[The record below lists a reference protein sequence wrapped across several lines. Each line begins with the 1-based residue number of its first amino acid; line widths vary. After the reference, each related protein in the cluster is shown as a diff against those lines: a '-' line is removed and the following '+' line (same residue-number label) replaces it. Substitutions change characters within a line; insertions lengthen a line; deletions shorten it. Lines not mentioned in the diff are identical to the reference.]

1 MKLGNLK
8 RRDFIDN
15 AVIFRRSLI
24 YQTKEFF
31 ENSTL
36 HGVRYIAETGRPT
49 IEKFM
54 WFCFTAIGTVIAL
67 VIIMSLWEKF
77 QTNPTITGLDTDF
90 HNQNVIFPTTVVC
103 PVEAWDHNKTYNFVY
118 NTLAFSFQVTLRCE
132 DTLAECKFRD
142 EYFECCKQFLP
153 IYTEHGFCYAFNSR
167 FYSREDSDL
176 KTEVQYDLYETDKK
190 WALLFELNVKADIY
204 VFSNEDYFGKEF
216 NPQVTWDLDQF
227 VEVRISKKSTYTTDE
242 SRQLSISQ
250 RKCIF
255 YDEVKLQYF
264 PDDYTFSSC
273 MKECRMRNAIKLCKC
288 LPPFYRPT
296 RNSADLRYCDIKELS
311 CLEKHKQNITRNK
324 DCRHCELGCSKT
336 VYNIEKLM
344 KSTENPAYHGVLVEF
359 LTWPIIRY
367 KREVLFGWV
376 DLLVSFGGIA
386 GLFLGFSLLSGVE
399 IIYYFTIRA
408 CCMVYKNRVRF
419 SKKKK
424 YLLKIYYTFLLFRR
438 TQQELIETEE
448 KIRNKPPAPINM
460 KLSTQAYNRQQV
472 ISKIDKPSN
481 VQEISVIESKLSYD
495 KPPNY
500 NEATSSRRRPD
511 KV

>member
-1 MKLGNLK
+1 MASMCEDIWDTVQL
-8 RRDFIDN
+8 
-15 AVIFRRSLI
+15 
-24 YQTKEFF
+24 
-31 ENSTL
+31 
-36 HGVRYIAETGRPT
+36 
-49 IEKFM
+49 FM

-118 NTLAFSFQVTLRCE
+118 NTLANYEESAANRIVPFLESLPNLNFENLHKTVTLRCE

-142 EYFECCKQFLP
+142 
-153 IYTEHGFCYAFNSR
+153 
-167 FYSREDSDL
+167 DL

-296 RNSADLRYCDIKELS
+296 PDLRYCDIKELS

-408 CCMVYKNRVRF
+408 CCMVYKNR
-419 SKKKK
+419 
-424 YLLKIYYTFLLFRR
+424 
-438 TQQELIETEE
+438 QELIETEE

-511 KV
+511 KSNLKYPKATFKAKQALPSFGNGNSTTWQYEIVPIPYGLGVRTSGKCSEGPGSIPGTHWYSMEICMYCDC

>member
-118 NTLAFSFQVTLRCE
+118 NTLANYEESAANRIVPFLESLPNLNFENLHKTVALGILLGNELNGRTLRQWAFQSFQVTLRCE
-132 DTLAECKFRD
+132 DILAECKFRD

-167 FYSREDSDL
+167 FYSKEDSDL

-424 YLLKIYYTFLLFRR
+424 YLLKIYYTFLLFR
-438 TQQELIETEE
+438 
-448 KIRNKPPAPINM
+448 
-460 KLSTQAYNRQQV
+460 
-472 ISKIDKPSN
+472 
-481 VQEISVIESKLSYD
+481 
-495 KPPNY
+495 
-500 NEATSSRRRPD
+500 
-511 KV
+511 

>member
-118 NTLAFSFQVTLRCE
+118 NTLANYEESAANRIVPFLESLPNLNFENLHKTVALGILIGNELNGRTLRQWAFQVTLRCE

-167 FYSREDSDL
+167 FYSKEDSDL

-296 RNSADLRYCDIKELS
+296 PDLRYCDIKELS

-419 SKKKK
+419 SK
-424 YLLKIYYTFLLFRR
+424 
-438 TQQELIETEE
+438 
-448 KIRNKPPAPINM
+448 
-460 KLSTQAYNRQQV
+460 NR
-472 ISKIDKPSN
+472 KN
-481 VQEISVIESKLSYD
+481 FY
-495 KPPNY
+495 
-500 NEATSSRRRPD
+500 
-511 KV
+511 